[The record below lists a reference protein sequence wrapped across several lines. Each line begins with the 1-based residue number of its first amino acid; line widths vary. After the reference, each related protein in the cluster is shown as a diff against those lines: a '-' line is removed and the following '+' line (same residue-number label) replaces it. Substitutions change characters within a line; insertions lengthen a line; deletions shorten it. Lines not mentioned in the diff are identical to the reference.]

1 MKITLR
7 QLKGLIKEAV
17 ATSFHDSTVE
27 DTVVLADQAHASLA
41 ALKGALETVAT
52 NRGYDGQMDADSW
65 DRAAELVASLA
76 DQLDSI
82 DVLSHHE
89 QSGEIDDNSN
99 TNMWKRKPR

>member
-17 ATSFHDSTVE
+17 ATSFHESTVE
-27 DTVVLADQAHASLA
+27 DTVVLA